1 LNTIEGKMSNL
12 SKKGFL
18 DLYYDSIPFIGI
30 NLLWFLLTLPLIT
43 AFPAMAGLY
52 YATNQLAHGKSAGG
66 SEFFEG
72 FRNYFW
78 VSWCWGLMNIFVIV
92 VLAVN
97 IWFYGQVKASWADLI
112 RGTSLGLMV
121 IWGSMQFYIFPF
133 LIEQKDRRLK
143 VAVRNTL
150 VMSLRSPLR
159 TFGLA
164 IGVMALTLIA
174 AQYFAPAL
182 AIFLVSLSAYYANR
196 TVIRTIDDLL

>member
-1 LNTIEGKMSNL
+1 MSNL

-52 YATNQLAHGKSAGG
+52 YATNRLAHGKSAGWG
-66 SEFFEG
+66 EFFEG

-78 VSWCWGLMNIFVIV
+78 VSWRWGLMNIFVIV
-92 VLAVN
+92 VLVVN
-97 IWFYGQVKASWADLI
+97 IWFYGQVKASWADFV

-159 TFGLA
+159 AFGLA

-174 AQYFAPAL
+174 ARYFAPAL